1 MLRGIAVA
9 IAIVGICSGAYAAD
23 RVSASEKGSLLV
35 YPKIEIKW
43 QPNGALVQDTFVT
56 LNNDYFSDVHIV
68 MFFVHDTMECEAT
81 YHDTTLTGNEA
92 AYWSAATGFPKVVGP
107 FGEGADPMPDE
118 CGLMTLRGFI
128 VAFATTAQNEQIRW
142 NHLYGGAT
150 VLNYRDGYAWE
161 YNAYAYQVNA
171 DNWINGNVV
180 GTPGTIK
187 MDGAE
192 YEPNFDSLLMDFYAV
207 NQFPAIFGSAWR
219 DGIKLDT
226 DLTLVIANWDF
237 RQGGGHYITKADFWI
252 WNENEDSRRAHYC
265 IECWDQRLLSQA
277 GDVFNILFLN
287 TDVGRARIEGVA
299 ATECDTIELLSTPE
313 PLLGVAATFGYLGA
327 TICDG
332 IWAASGSNLWGSCGS
347 ATCDT
352 TAELLYDVTPPP
364 GEKLEQAGSVS
375 DVRAPRTLR

>member
-9 IAIVGICSGAYAAD
+9 IAIVGFCCGAYAAD

-43 QPNGALVQDTFVT
+43 APNGALVQDTFVT

-68 MFFVHDTMECEAT
+68 MFFVHDTYNCLGT

-92 AYWSAATGFPKVVGP
+92 AYWSAATGYPKVVGP
-107 FGEGADPMPDE
+107 FGENADPMPDE
-118 CGLMTLRGFI
+118 CGCFTLRGFI
-128 VAFATTAQNEQIRW
+128 VAFATTDQNQQIRW

-150 VLNYRDGYAWE
+150 ILNYRDGYAWE
-161 YNAYAYQVNA
+161 YNAYAYQVNS

-180 GTPGTIK
+180 GTAGVIN
-187 MDGAE
+187 MDGDE
-192 YEPNFDSLLMDFYAV
+192 YEPNFDSLLMDFYAT
-207 NQFPAIFGSAWR
+207 NDLSIYPGAFGP
-219 DGIKLDT
+219 GIKVDT
-226 DLTLVIANWDF
+226 DLTLVVANWDF

-265 IECWDQRLLSQA
+265 VECWDQRLLSQA

-287 TDVGRARIEGVA
+287 TSVGRARIEGVH
-299 ATECDTIELLSTPE
+299 ATECDTVDLLSTPE
-313 PLLGVAATFGYLGA
+313 PMLGVAATFGYLGS

-332 IWAASGSNLWGSCGS
+332 IYFASGSNLWGSCQS
-347 ATCDT
+347 ADCDT
-352 TAELLYDVTPPP
+352 SAQLLYDVTPPP
-364 GEKLEQAGSVS
+364 GEKAQAGSNVS
-375 DVRAPRTLR
+375 EVRAPRTLR